1 MNMMTATMVATVA
14 EPETSTV
21 TGTRTMPPYNV
32 VFLND
37 DDHSVD
43 YVIRMLGD
51 LFGHSRERGAEM
63 AKEVHT
69 TGRAIVAT
77 TDLEEA
83 ELKREQ
89 IHGYGP
95 DPMIERCKGSMSAK
109 VESDSG

>member
-1 MNMMTATMVATVA
+1 MNMMTATTVA

-32 VFLND
+32 VLLND
-37 DDHSVD
+37 DDHSVG
-43 YVIRMLGD
+43 YVIKMLGN
-51 LFGHSRERGAEM
+51 LFGHSRERGAEI
-63 AKEVHT
+63 AQEVHT

-89 IHGYGP
+89 IHDYGP
-95 DPMIERCKGSMSAK
+95 DPMIERCKGSMSAE
-109 VESDSG
+109 VESVSG